1 MEIKR
6 IKPVKKTED
15 VKSSSSV
22 RKTEPIDADIFGR
35 MMTAAV
41 GGIEEVQAA
50 EDSDFEEISNL
61 HDQFI
66 ASVNHEINNPLFV
79 VRGMTELLEDE
90 GNAPLKQNILADVD
104 KITDE
109 ISFFAKRD
117 IPGVGKQCK
126 NSPLPEIVFRKDL
139 VSCYLAKVIG
149 PLTTVIREC
158 IDNMEKVLNL
168 EHDNSV
174 SNKIEMDKVK
184 NSLMVIQRQ
193 AARIRVIIDKLE
205 KMLPDDIE
213 ITQYV
218 DNLKMVRLR

>member
-22 RKTEPIDADIFGR
+22 RRTEPINAVIFGR

-41 GGIEEVQAA
+41 GGIEEIQAVD
-50 EDSDFEEISNL
+50 ESEFEEISNL

-79 VRGMTELLEDE
+79 VKGMTELLEDE
-90 GNAPLKQNILADVD
+90 GNDPIKQNILADVD
-104 KITDE
+104 KITHE
-109 ISFFAKRD
+109 INSFAKRD
-117 IPGVGKQCK
+117 IPSVGKQCK
-126 NSPLPEIVFRKDL
+126 NSPLPEIAFRKDL
-139 VSCYLAKVIG
+139 VGCYLAKVIG
-149 PLTTVIREC
+149 PLTAVIREC
-158 IDNMEKVLNL
+158 IDNMEKVLDL
-168 EHDNSV
+168 EHDHSGY
-174 SNKIEMDKVK
+174 SKIEIDRVK

-193 AARIRVIIDKLE
+193 AARIRVIIDKLK

-218 DNLKMVRLR
+218 DNLKMVKLK